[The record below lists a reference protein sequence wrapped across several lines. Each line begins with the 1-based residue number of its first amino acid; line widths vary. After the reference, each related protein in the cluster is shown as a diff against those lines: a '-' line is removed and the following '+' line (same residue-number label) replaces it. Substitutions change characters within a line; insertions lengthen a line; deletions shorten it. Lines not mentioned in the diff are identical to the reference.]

1 MPTTALPTP
10 VAAPATFFTS
20 LQVVGSASS
29 PIKVVEWGVGFTGAT
44 LVAGF
49 PCDLIDT
56 GTIAATVTAFAAV
69 DVAGYDAIGQVVP
82 QVGTTS
88 GIPLVLS
95 TSTSGYTSSAEG
107 SITTTLQH
115 DSVIVEPV
123 GSFVK
128 QFPQGREPYVKPGN
142 VLRIRVKG
150 DGVTTHYSWLVFET

>member
-1 MPTTALPTP
+1 VGRRFHGGDARRGLP
-10 VAAPATFFTS
+10 
-20 LQVVGSASS
+20 
-29 PIKVVEWGVGFTGAT
+29 
-44 LVAGF
+44 
-49 PCDLIDT
+49 
-56 GTIAATVTAFAAV
+56 
-69 DVAGYDAIGQVVP
+69 DAIGQVVP